1 MHKPAVVVLLCL
13 LFISH
18 PVNARQVQG
27 IEIPDTLSVTNNTT
41 TLVLNGTGIREKFF
55 IDIYIGALYLPSTTS
70 DATAILNDTEPAS
83 ILMHFLYSEV
93 SKEKITAGWQD
104 GLEANLTDT
113 EMETITVQLDRF
125 NTLFSSVHT
134 GDVIRIDY
142 APARGTEVR
151 INNELRGAIEGNDF
165 FRALLR
171 IWLGSR
177 PVDKSL
183 KQGMLGLD

>member
-1 MHKPAVVVLLCL
+1 MHIPAVAVLLCQ
-13 LFISH
+13 LFISL
-18 PVNARQVQG
+18 PVHAQQAQDSA
-27 IEIPDTLSVTNNTT
+27 IPDRLSVTKSDT
-41 TLVLNGTGIREKFF
+41 TLVLNGSGTREKFF
-55 IDIYIGALYLPSTTS
+55 LDIYIGALYLPSATS
-70 DATAILNDTEPAS
+70 DASAILNDTGPAS

-104 GLEANLTDT
+104 GLEANLKAT
-113 EMETITVQLDRF
+113 EMEAISVQLDSF
-125 NTLFSSVHT
+125 NKLFRTVHT

-142 APARGTEVR
+142 TPARGTEVR
-151 INNELRGAIEGNDF
+151 INDELRGSIKGNDF

-171 IWLGSR
+171 IWLGHR